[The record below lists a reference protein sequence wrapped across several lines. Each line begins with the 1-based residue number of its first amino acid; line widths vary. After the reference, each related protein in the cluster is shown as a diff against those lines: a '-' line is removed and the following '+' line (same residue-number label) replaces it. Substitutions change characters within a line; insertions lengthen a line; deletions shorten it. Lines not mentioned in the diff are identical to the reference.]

1 MQYRQLKKSWYMF
14 FFQHGLSDVV
24 VGMDDLEF
32 IDGLWA
38 DWSPGLRRHAR
49 TSPT

>member
-24 VGMDDLEF
+24 VGMDDLAF
-32 IDGLWA
+32 IDGPVGGLVA
-38 DWSPGLRRHAR
+38 RLRRRRR
-49 TSPT
+49 TSRT